1 MDKDKPFVPDLPDFN
16 PDLSD
21 LVKSLTP
28 DQTGPDKD
36 FDPGLPDFNPDLSGI
51 ISGGT
56 VGGGPKPGPD
66 PGPVPPPFPHT
77 IIPIKPEHLHP
88 DVPLFPLEA
97 YAIPSNYF
105 LRDGSHAFVVSLDR
119 SFCWPCAGRCWYDTS
134 KGEDKTRVRVAAG
147 NAFYDWLMLFHPPEK
162 LYDSVGILFGY
173 NGVCHTI
180 ANRILLVCV
189 ETIDVQKAKQAD
201 VSMALF
207 GKLGLG
213 KEKLKQIL
221 TNTFHEAQKIAGY
234 EESILQAVLAK
245 VDYPIS
251 EDVAAWHGA
260 MVEICEM
267 PASQSD
273 HADLDQ
279 AFLLPELKTFMA
291 FREDFYLNNASKM
304 EQFEFQKVLIL
315 KMLDIMD
322 RMLEYLRDHNYITPD
337 EFKLYAKNASKKLR
351 LGSATLGLQ
360 EPIVAATGRFDEEMA
375 LKVENGEVK
384 LPGNIQS
391 VIAEG

>member
-1 MDKDKPFVPDLPDFN
+1 MAYDRIYAMEADDSGLGSVIRDHIMA
-16 PDLSD
+16 S
-21 LVKSLTP
+21 VRATVTLT
-28 DQTGPDKD
+28 
-36 FDPGLPDFNPDLSGI
+36 
-51 ISGGT
+51 
-56 VGGGPKPGPD
+56 
-66 PGPVPPPFPHT
+66 
-77 IIPIKPEHLHP
+77 IKPSTSYEVYTATVTTCIGQVIPVRSRTRSMPSTASVSPHDHTNQARAP
-88 DVPLFPLEA
+88 APGCTAVPVRG
-97 YAIPSNYF
+97 NYF

-119 SFCWPCAGRCWYDTS
+119 TFCWPCAGRCWYDTS

-147 NAFYDWLMLFHPPEK
+147 SAFYDWLMVFHPPEK

-221 TNTFHEAQKIAGY
+221 TNTFHEAQKTAGY

-267 PASQSD
+267 PAAQLD

-279 AFLLPELKTFMA
+279 VFLLPELKTFMA

-384 LPGNIQS
+384 LPGNIAPRM
-391 VIAEG
+391 VGT